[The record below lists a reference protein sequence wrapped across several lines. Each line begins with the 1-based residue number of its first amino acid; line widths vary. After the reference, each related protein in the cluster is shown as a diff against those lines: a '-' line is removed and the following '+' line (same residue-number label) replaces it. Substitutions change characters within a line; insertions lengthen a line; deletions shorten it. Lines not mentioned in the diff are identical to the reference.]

1 MKRIV
6 VGVDGSRP
14 SQEALRW
21 AVDEARAHD
30 AELDVV
36 MVYQP
41 AGVNPAAPATLAS
54 SGQLEAEAQ
63 EKLAFM
69 LSEIAGDDDPVVRP
83 IAVSGHPPT
92 ALLETARGADMLVVG
107 SRGSGALVGG
117 LLGSVSQRC
126 VTHSDGVVVVVHP
139 HDPGEAPGEA

>member
-1 MKRIV
+1 M

-21 AVDEARAHD
+21 AADEARAHD

-41 AGVNPAAPATLAS
+41 AGVNPAVPATLAS

-83 IAVSGHPPT
+83 LAVSGHPAT
-92 ALLETARGADMLVVG
+92 TLLEAARGADMLVVG
-107 SRGSGALVGG
+107 SQGQARLLVVSSAQ
-117 LLGSVSQRC
+117 SVN
-126 VTHSDGVVVVVHP
+126 V
-139 HDPGEAPGEA
+139 A